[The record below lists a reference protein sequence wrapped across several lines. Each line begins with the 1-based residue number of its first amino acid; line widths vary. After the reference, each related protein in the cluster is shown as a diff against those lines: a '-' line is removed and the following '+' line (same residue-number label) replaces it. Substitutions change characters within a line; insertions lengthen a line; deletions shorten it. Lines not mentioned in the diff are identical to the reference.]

1 MTGSIRSFLETIMPG
16 PNRHTEGLIDFLD
29 VVASTTATN
38 GEIRANIGNAS
49 TGVGVDRSVPFWG
62 IDGFLSRPAD
72 PSNGAAQYLYFCD
85 GNQRYGIGSR
95 DRRFYDGLET
105 IDVGDRMIY
114 APSGIRIRLD
124 DSEEAIEMN
133 IPGGTQQYLGSDLAF
148 TSIASGPKI
157 ELDLST
163 VDVTKL
169 GTAES
174 VALYAVIQTYLTTQH
189 AWIVAAQPALWAW
202 LLAFEP
208 NPAGPLKAALLAAF
222 TAEGIAYTNASNPLL
237 ASSAVLR
244 ASPT

>member
-1 MTGSIRSFLETIMPG
+1 MPG

-29 VVASTTATN
+29 VTASTTAAN
-38 GEIRANIGNAS
+38 GEIRANLGDAN
-49 TGVGVDRSVPFWG
+49 TGAGIDRNVPFWG

-95 DRRFYDGLET
+95 DRRFYSGLET

-124 DSEEAIEMN
+124 DSEEAIEHH
-133 IPGGTQQYLGSDLAF
+133 IPGGTTQYLAVDSFFVALNAG
-148 TSIASGPKI
+148 TRI
-157 ELDLST
+157 ELDNST
-163 VDVTKL
+163 CDVTKL
-169 GTAES
+169 GVAEN
-174 VALYAVIQTYLTTQH
+174 VALYARIGTFLDEVQTLLELIVGDPSAVPPVPGLATLVGALPPPGPTISAALVTQLN
-189 AWIVAAQPALWAW
+189 VV
-202 LLAFEP
+202 
-208 NPAGPLKAALLAAF
+208 KAAGVFALDSAV
-222 TAEGIAYTNASNPLL
+222 